1 MKIKKEPTTINE
13 VIEMYKVEERYA
25 TYMMREGRYDD
36 MAEYRRF
43 CRKAIKVIKKYF
55 QKAH

>member
-1 MKIKKEPTTINE
+1 
-13 VIEMYKVEERYA
+13 MYKVEERYA

-55 QKAH
+55 QKDIDK